1 MFATFARLGT
11 SAAFSMAA
19 LLIGAL
25 PMSATAQ
32 VTITYSDWQLAQDV
46 WGKSLRTAIAEFEKE
61 NPDIKV
67 RTEPVPLAQRDV
79 RFTTAI
85 RAGEGPDV
93 FALDVNPVRQY
104 IAEGWVRDLTP
115 YINAAG
121 GPKFL
126 SDFYPN
132 TLVPVTVDNK
142 VYGVPMNTVAMGLV
156 YNSALFQEAGISGP
170 PKTWDEF
177 RETAKKLTRA
187 STPGGTIDR
196 WAFTVVLA
204 PAGFDLR
211 VSSIFRA
218 FGGDFLTPDWKHSAL
233 DTPQIK
239 AAFNF
244 IMDLIQV
251 DKTIPPGVTQVDAN
265 GARRMLANRQIAMK
279 IGTTW
284 SFPEVS
290 AMNPQLDGW
299 NVLKIAPLPQ
309 VPGSASKARTT
320 LYQKS
325 LFINKNTKHPEAAWK
340 LLKFLTEGPRM
351 ERWFDDNSMLSSRRS
366 VNETYAKIKQSV
378 PATVVA
384 NEIQYGAFLPL
395 IPQWPQ
401 ILEAFR
407 QNVQAAA
414 TGTKSRDQ
422 ALADAHREVEAILQR
437 K

>member
-1 MFATFARLGT
+1 MRHTCRRLGAA
-11 SAAFSMAA
+11 AAFGVAA
-19 LLIGAL
+19 LLAAMPGSPAW
-25 PMSATAQ
+25 AQ
-32 VTITYSDWQLAQDV
+32 ITLTYSDWQLAQDV

-61 NPDIKV
+61 NPGIKV
-67 RTEPVPLAQRDV
+67 NAEPVPLAQRDV

-115 YINAAG
+115 YVTAAG
-121 GPKFL
+121 GQKFL
-126 SDFYPN
+126 GDFYPN

-142 VYGVPMNTVAMGLV
+142 VYGIPMNTVAMGLV
-156 YNSALFQEAGISGP
+156 YNSALFQEAGIAGP

-177 RETAKKLTRA
+177 REVSKKLTRA
-187 STPGGTIDR
+187 STPGGPVDR

-218 FGGDFLTPDWKHSAL
+218 FGGDFLTPDWKRSAL
-233 DTPQIK
+233 DTPEIK
-239 AAFNF
+239 AAFNY
-244 IMDLIQV
+244 IIDLIQV

-290 AMNPQLDGW
+290 AMNAQLDGW

-309 VPGSASKARTT
+309 RPGSASKVHTT

-325 LFINKNTKHPEAAWK
+325 LFVNKNSKNPEAAWK
-340 LLKFLTEGPRM
+340 LVKFLTEGQRM
-351 ERWFDDNSMLSSRRS
+351 ERWFDDNNMLSSRRS
-366 VNETYAKIKQSV
+366 VNEGYAKIKQSV
-378 PATVVA
+378 PASVVA

-401 ILEAFR
+401 ILEVVR
-407 QNVQAAA
+407 QSIQSAA
-414 TGTKSRDQ
+414 TGAKPREQ